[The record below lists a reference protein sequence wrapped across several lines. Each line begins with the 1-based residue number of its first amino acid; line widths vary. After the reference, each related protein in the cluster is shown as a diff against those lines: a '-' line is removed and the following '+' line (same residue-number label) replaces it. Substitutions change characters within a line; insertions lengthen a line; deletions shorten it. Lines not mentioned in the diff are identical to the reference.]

1 MSDRVLILFNLNE
14 SNSQLSFR
22 FRGENEINI
31 ANVLSCVLDDA
42 GQATALVL
50 DRLIHKPSEDQF
62 YIFDNDKFKSSVKVY
77 GSIAT
82 ELTID
87 TLATELN

>member
-1 MSDRVLILFNLNE
+1 MSNRVLTLFKLNE

-31 ANVLSCVLDDA
+31 ANVLECVLDDTGRA
-42 GQATALVL
+42 KELIL
-50 DRLIHKPSEDQF
+50 DRLIHKPNEDGF
-62 YIFDNDKFKSSVKVY
+62 FIYDNDKFNSSVNVY

-82 ELTID
+82 ELTIGA
-87 TLATELN
+87 LATELN